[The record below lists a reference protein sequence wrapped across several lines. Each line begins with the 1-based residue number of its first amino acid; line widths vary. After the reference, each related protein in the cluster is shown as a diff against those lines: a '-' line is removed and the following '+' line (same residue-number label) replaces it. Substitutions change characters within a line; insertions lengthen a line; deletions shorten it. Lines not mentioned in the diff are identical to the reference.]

1 MEAMFLLLGHKNK
14 VGKLIT
20 LPLGVIHPSRYQPRR
35 VFDEDELVGL
45 SESIRRNGLLQ
56 PITVRKREDGAY
68 ELIAGERRLRAARLA
83 GLNTVDCIEIKADD
97 RRAAMLGL
105 VENMQR
111 ENLNIFEEAEA
122 IHNLVD
128 EWGITQLEVAQRLG
142 KAQSTVAN
150 KLRLLRLSEDQRR
163 RIIAS
168 RLTERHARTLLRIED
183 ERLRDDALNEI
194 IARQMT
200 VVEAE
205 EYVAGLLDELNEQ
218 AHQRAVRSMR
228 IPVIG
233 DVRIFVNT
241 LSKAVDSIRRSGLDA
256 RSAETETD
264 DYIEYTVII
273 PKKFI
278 N

>member
-1 MEAMFLLLGHKNK
+1 MLMQHKRK
-14 VGKLIT
+14 IGKLIS

-35 VFDEDELVGL
+35 VFVEEELVGL

-56 PITVRKREDGAY
+56 PITVRRREDNSY
-68 ELIAGERRLRAARLA
+68 ELVAGERRLRAARLA
-83 GLNTVDCIEIKADD
+83 GLDTIDCIEIKADD
-97 RRAAMLGL
+97 RKVALLGL
-105 VENMQR
+105 IENMQR

-122 IHNLVD
+122 IRRLID
-128 EWGITQLEVAQRLG
+128 EWGITQFEVAQRFG

-150 KLRLLRLSEDQRR
+150 KLRLLRLSEEQRR
-163 RIIAS
+163 RILAS
-168 RLTERHARTLLRIED
+168 QLTERHARTLLRIED
-183 ERLRDDALNEI
+183 ERARDDALNEI
-194 IARQMT
+194 IAQQMT

-205 EYVAGLLDELNEQ
+205 DYVTELLDKLSGQ
-218 AHQRAVRSMR
+218 APPAPRSMR

-256 RSAETETD
+256 RSAETETE

-278 N
+278 S